1 MRTKNNYLKA
11 LLKYNASWIR
21 LSFLNPNKYMTKTDL
36 IIHAIAYRK
45 LTGINLYTL
54 KGIDYVAN

>member
-1 MRTKNNYLKA
+1 MRTKNDYLKA

-21 LSFLNPNKYMTKTDL
+21 LSFLNPNKFMTNTDL
-36 IIHAIAYRK
+36 ILHAVAYRR

-54 KGIDYVAN
+54 KGA

>member
-1 MRTKNNYLKA
+1 MRTKNDYLKA

-54 KGIDYVAN
+54 NLRKIY